1 MYNTLMQSNH
11 LTASALFLVSVMVI
25 TSGCSTTPT
34 DLTSQFTP
42 STTHALVEDS
52 SKSYTEKVTSTVG
65 GYYDETVSFLSDEC
79 GVAGYSLATGKAVL
93 YGIGGGVWGA
103 SEGSLWGAATGDSV
117 EGMVIGSIVGSAVGL
132 AVGVKKA
139 YDGFESDTA
148 GCGKG

>member
-1 MYNTLMQSNH
+1 MQSNR
-11 LTASALFLVSVMVI
+11 LTASVLFLVGVMVV

-34 DLTSQFTP
+34 DQTSQFTP
-42 STTHALVEDS
+42 SNTHALVEDS

-139 YDGFESDTA
+139 YDGFESDIA
-148 GCGKG
+148 GCHESYGKKL